1 MLRRSLILLFI
12 LTINQLKAEKLFDQQ
27 DYNASLNDAPIH
39 EVDSLN
45 LLSKKF
51 KIFNKDSSLYFAQ
64 QALQIASSIEYIEG
78 VIHAQHNI
86 GEFYLDDGDYD
97 SALEVF
103 KAAESN
109 SKKYHIEYLDC
120 LSLSKIAIVYYFI
133 GKYEKALDILLSER
147 INNVLQR
154 DNKIELASMQNMIS
168 YIFAKRGE
176 LKKSLVY
183 RYRAL
188 NTRLE
193 IGDKNEIQKCND
205 FFSGCTVI
213 THETFLRLTPNLV
226 IMRF

>member
-103 KAAESN
+103 KAAELVPAN
-109 SKKYHIEYLDC
+109 HPPHR
-120 LSLSKIAIVYYFI
+120 AIRVEAGHRYAQ
-133 GKYEKALDILLSER
+133 GRGQAVVEG
-147 INNVLQR
+147 R
-154 DNKIELASMQNMIS
+154 D
-168 YIFAKRGE
+168 RGGE
-176 LKKSLVY
+176 G
-183 RYRAL
+183 
-188 NTRLE
+188 TR
-193 IGDKNEIQKCND
+193 
-205 FFSGCTVI
+205 
-213 THETFLRLTPNLV
+213 
-226 IMRF
+226 